1 MAPNY
6 MTPKSHQGWGEWLR
20 QHQVIRDPSEPYAKA
35 DGKWHSDYMAKVKM
49 MTTDSLQY
57 VIKDCRDAIEAMPE
71 NPKCQQYMDEIHYCA
86 TELRIR
92 DEAAAPHDDAVKA
105 QMRLHAAICD
115 KPTHRHIAA
124 AQDQFDI
131 AEQAYDVADYARCSD
146 ACRVGLAVLGV
157 K

>member
-1 MAPNY
+1 MNATY
-6 MTPKSHQGWGEWLR
+6 TQ
-20 QHQVIRDPSEPYAKA
+20 A
-35 DGKWHSDYMAKVKM
+35 DGKWHREYVAKVKPM
-49 MTTDSLQY
+49 PTDSLRY
-57 VIKDCRDAIEAMPE
+57 VIEDCRDAIEAMPE
-71 NPKCQQYMDEIHYCA
+71 NPKCQQYWKWMQYMDEIHYCA
-86 TELRIR
+86 TELRLR
-92 DEAAAPHDDAVKA
+92 DEAAAPHDNAVKA

-146 ACRVGLAVLGV
+146 ACHVGLTVLGV

>member
-1 MAPNY
+1 MNATY
-6 MTPKSHQGWGEWLR
+6 T
-20 QHQVIRDPSEPYAKA
+20 QH
-35 DGKWHSDYMAKVKM
+35 DGKWHSEYMAKMKTM
-49 MTTDSLQY
+49 STDSLRY
-57 VIKDCRDAIEAMPE
+57 VIEDCRDAIEAMPE

-115 KPTHRHIAA
+115 NPTHRHIAA

-131 AEQAYDVADYARCSD
+131 AEQAYDTADYARCYD
-146 ACRVGLAVLGV
+146 ACRVGLFFLGLIEWGV

>member
-1 MAPNY
+1 MNATY
-6 MTPKSHQGWGEWLR
+6 T
-20 QHQVIRDPSEPYAKA
+20 QH
-35 DGKWHSDYMAKVKM
+35 DGKWHSEYMAKVKTM
-49 MTTDSLQY
+49 STDSLRY
-57 VIKDCRDAIEAMPE
+57 VIEDCRDAIEAMPE

-115 KPTHRHIAA
+115 NPTHRHIAA

-131 AEQAYDVADYARCSD
+131 AEQAYDTADYARCYD
-146 ACRVGLAVLGV
+146 ACRVGLFFLGLIEWGV

>member
-1 MAPNY
+1 MIATSTTY
-6 MTPKSHQGWGEWLR
+6 TQG
-20 QHQVIRDPSEPYAKA
+20 
-35 DGKWHSDYMAKVKM
+35 DGKWHSEYIAKMKTM
-49 MTTDSLQY
+49 PTDSLRY
-57 VIKDCRDAIEAMPE
+57 VIEDCRNAIEAMPE
-71 NPKCQQYMDEIHYCA
+71 NPKCQQYWKWMQYMDEIHYCA
-86 TELRIR
+86 TELRLR
-92 DEAAAPHDDAVKA
+92 DEAAAPHDNAVKA

-146 ACRVGLAVLGV
+146 ACHVGLTVLGV

>member
-1 MAPNY
+1 MNRTYNQATGN
-6 MTPKSHQGWGEWLR
+6 
-20 QHQVIRDPSEPYAKA
+20 
-35 DGKWHSDYMAKVKM
+35 WHSRYMEMVKSM
-49 MTTDSLQY
+49 STDSLRY
-57 VIKDCRDAIEAMPE
+57 VIKDCRNAIEALPE
-71 NPKCQQYMDEIHYCA
+71 NPKCEQYIDEIHYCA
-86 TELRIR
+86 TELRLR
-92 DEAAAPHDDAVKA
+92 NEAAAPHDDAVKA

-146 ACRVGLAVLGV
+146 ACHVGLTVLGV

>member
-1 MAPNY
+1 MIATSTTY
-6 MTPKSHQGWGEWLR
+6 TQG
-20 QHQVIRDPSEPYAKA
+20 
-35 DGKWHSDYMAKVKM
+35 DGKWHSEYIAKMKTM
-49 MTTDSLQY
+49 PTDSLRY
-57 VIKDCRDAIEAMPE
+57 VIEDCRNAIEAMPE
-71 NPKCQQYMDEIHYCA
+71 NPKCEQYMDEIHYCA
-86 TELRIR
+86 MELRIR
-92 DEAAAPHDDAVKA
+92 NEAAAPHDNAVKA

-146 ACRVGLAVLGV
+146 ACHVGLTVLGV

>member
-1 MAPNY
+1 MIATSTTY
-6 MTPKSHQGWGEWLR
+6 TQG
-20 QHQVIRDPSEPYAKA
+20 
-35 DGKWHSDYMAKVKM
+35 DGKWHSEYIAKMKPM
-49 MTTDSLQY
+49 PTDSLRY
-57 VIKDCRDAIEAMPE
+57 VIEDCRNAIEAMPE
-71 NPKCQQYMDEIHYCA
+71 NPKCEQYMDEIHYCA
-86 TELRIR
+86 MELRIR
-92 DEAAAPHDDAVKA
+92 NEAAAPHDNAVKA

-146 ACRVGLAVLGV
+146 ACHVGLTVLGV